1 MVELLVVIVIMS
13 ILISI
18 IVPSMTG
25 SDVARVRTA
34 ARGVMQISRYARSMA
49 VLHQQTLYLEIASD
63 GKLRVT
69 GGTDGGDSEAPSPQ
83 PQSSSPSIIKE
94 GPSDSDGGRSSSGGS
109 GGVRMSDVN
118 TEKEYKQIH
127 FHVELDEDAL
137 SDFEIEKGTG
147 LERVELEAKE
157 GEKEE
162 KEHPFGVS
170 GEMVKIPYESNG
182 RCLPYRVTITPA
194 AQSDNDDD
202 ETEPVADRAVLIVD
216 RFGNVTVEDEEK

>member
-1 MVELLVVIVIMS
+1 MVIVIMS

-34 ARGVMQISRYARSMA
+34 TRGVMQISRYARSMA
-49 VLHQQTLYLEIASD
+49 VLHQQTLYLEITSD

-69 GGTDGGDSEAPSPQ
+69 GGKDGGTSEASSPQ
-83 PQSSSPSIIKE
+83 PQSSSPSISKE
-94 GPSDSDGGRSSSGGS
+94 DSSGSNDGGGAISGG
-109 GGVRMSDVN
+109 GGSVHMSDVN

-137 SDFEIEKGTG
+137 SDFEVENETE

-157 GEKEE
+157 GDKEE

-194 AQSDNDDD
+194 TQSDNDD
-202 ETEPVADRAVLIVD
+202 ETEAVADRAVLIVD

>member
-1 MVELLVVIVIMS
+1 
-13 ILISI
+13 
-18 IVPSMTG
+18 
-25 SDVARVRTA
+25 
-34 ARGVMQISRYARSMA
+34 MA
-49 VLHQQTLYLEIASD
+49 VLHQQTLYLEISTD
-63 GKLRVT
+63 GKLRVSGGKD
-69 GGTDGGDSEAPSPQ
+69 GGTSETSSSQ
-83 PQSSSPSIIKE
+83 SQSSSPSIRKE
-94 GPSDSDGGRSSSGGS
+94 SSSNSNGDSISGGGGS
-109 GGVRMSDVN
+109 VHMSDVN

-137 SDFEIEKGTG
+137 SDFEVENETE

-157 GEKEE
+157 GDKEE

-194 AQSDNDDD
+194 TQSDNDDD